1 MGTVKIKTWKGNL
14 SHLLTNPEVKRVI
27 NNAKKTAREDGYGQV
42 VYQDEPGSVAYV
54 RSCLYGKWD
63 YQTEDKII
71 VQIIVEYE

>member
-1 MGTVKIKTWKGNL
+1 MSTVKTKTWKGNL
-14 SHLLTNPEVKRVI
+14 SRLMANPEVKRVI
-27 NNAKKTAREDGYGQV
+27 NNARKTAREDGYGQI

-71 VQIIVEYE
+71 LQIIVEYE